1 MLALFKMEWIG
12 IIKMDNEQEIFDYEF
27 NNIVHTHLLEVDYKA
42 EKDATSFFE
51 RIRQT
56 FSIKPPQFYIALPI
70 IEIPLYDE
78 DDNAL

>member
-1 MLALFKMEWIG
+1 M
-12 IIKMDNEQEIFDYEF
+12 MDEQELIDFEF
-27 NNIVHTHLLEVDYKA
+27 NNIVNTHLLEVDYKA

-51 RIRQT
+51 KLRQT

>member
-1 MLALFKMEWIG
+1 M
-12 IIKMDNEQEIFDYEF
+12 MDEQELIDFEF
-27 NNIVHTHLLEVDYKA
+27 NNIVNTHLLEVDYQA

-51 RIRQT
+51 RLRQT

>member
-1 MLALFKMEWIG
+1 MLALFTMEWIG
-12 IIKMDNEQEIFDYEF
+12 IIMMDEQELIDFEF
-27 NNIVHTHLLEVDYKA
+27 NNIVNTHLLEVDYKA

-51 RIRQT
+51 KLRQT